1 MAKYTEWL
9 TEEGLIRIEG
19 WARDGLTDKQI
30 AKNMG
35 VAYSTFRDWVKRFPA
50 LSAPLKK
57 GKEVVD
63 REVENALLKRAKGF
77 SYTEVT
83 EELIAD
89 TGQKKRHDGVQD
101 LTEEQWGISQAYFD
115 HKCAYCGKGADLTK
129 DHLDPLKNGGKLTF
143 TNVVPACQ
151 SCNSSKRDHQWLA
164 WYQKQKFYSK
174 EKAKRI
180 TEYISFALLLPQKKD
195 KDSKHK
201 LVVTKRVTKQ
211 VAPDTGAIAFWLK
224 NRKPDVWRDK
234 QEVEHT
240 GKDGEPMTF
249 KIEL

>member
-9 TEEGLIRIEG
+9 TKEGLIRVQG
-19 WARDGLTDKQI
+19 WARDGLSDEQI
-30 AKNMG
+30 AKNIG
-35 VAYSTFRDWVKRFPA
+35 ISRSTLNDWKKRFPDI
-50 LSAPLKK
+50 SDTLKK
-57 GKEVVD
+57 GKDVAD
-63 REVENALLKRAKGF
+63 REVENALFKRAVGF
-77 SYTEVT
+77 SYTEET
-83 EELIAD
+83 KELIAD
-89 TGQKKRHDGVQD
+89 TGQKKRHSGVQD

-115 HKCAYCGKGADLTK
+115 YRCAYCGRSADLTK
-129 DHLDPLKNGGKLTF
+129 DHLDPLKNEGKLTF

-180 TEYISFALLLPQKKD
+180 TEYINFTFLLPQKND
-195 KDSKHK
+195 KDSRHK
-201 LVVTKRVTKQ
+201 LVTTKKVTKH
-211 VAPDTGAIAFWLK
+211 VAPDTGAAAFWLK
-224 NRKPDVWRDK
+224 NRKPNVWRDK